1 MAKRKK
7 KKRKE
12 KKVRNK
18 KKKIKRKV
26 RRKKIKS
33 SKKKKIFKI
42 KLPKESKDSD
52 GNLVFRVP
60 ENWSKQAY
68 VNKTKYEKKY
78 KLSIKNNDD
87 FWKKEGKRITWIN
100 PYSKIKDV
108 KYSKKEVNIRWY
120 YYGTLNASP
129 DSRHPAFV

>member
-7 KKRKE
+7 KKRKV
-12 KKVRNK
+12 KKVRKK

-68 VNKTKYEKKY
+68 VNKPKYEKKY

-87 FWKKEGKRITWIN
+87 FWKNEGKRITWI
-100 PYSKIKDV
+100 K
-108 KYSKKEVNIRWY
+108 
-120 YYGTLNASP
+120 
-129 DSRHPAFV
+129 